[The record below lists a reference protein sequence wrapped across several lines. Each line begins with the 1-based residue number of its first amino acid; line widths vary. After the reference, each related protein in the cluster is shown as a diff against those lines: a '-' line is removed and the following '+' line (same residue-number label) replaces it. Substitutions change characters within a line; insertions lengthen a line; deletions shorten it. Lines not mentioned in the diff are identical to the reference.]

1 MLRAAMNDTP
11 GGLNV
16 QKSSFTAKAFDL
28 AMPRLDLFDS
38 LTTKEILLAIPS
50 EKLVRLSVL
59 SLTCVVRAAKRD
71 KFFNYLPKAVGK
83 DIGPAYTKL
92 LLEIIPKTNKAFG
105 RAPVTR
111 LLFLARVAV
120 AHKFDCDVCSSVMLG
135 PTRCKLEEDLIPT
148 IQAAIDQLV
157 VSVQKK
163 TTEI

>member
-11 GGLNV
+11 GLNV

-38 LTTKEILLAIPS
+38 LTTREILLAIPS

-71 KFFNYLPKAVGK
+71 KCFNYLLMAVGK
-83 DIGPAYTKL
+83 DIGPAYAKL

-111 LLFLARVAV
+111 LLFLARLAV
-120 AHKFDCDVCSSVMLG
+120 AYQFECDKVSIKQKG
-135 PTRCKLEEDLIPT
+135 PNRIVLDQELVAAVR
-148 IQAAIDQLV
+148 AAIDQV
-157 VSVQKK
+157 HAAVTKEK
-163 TTEI
+163 IK

>member
-1 MLRAAMNDTP
+1 
-11 GGLNV
+11 V
-16 QKSSFTAKAFDL
+16 
-28 AMPRLDLFDS
+28 
-38 LTTKEILLAIPS
+38 
-50 EKLVRLSVL
+50 
-59 SLTCVVRAAKRD
+59 
-71 KFFNYLPKAVGK
+71 AVAR
-83 DIGPAYTKL
+83 DIGPDTAKKL
-92 LLEIIPKTNKAFG
+92 ALIIKKTNKAFG

>member
-1 MLRAAMNDTP
+1 MKDHP
-11 GGLNV
+11 GLDV
-16 QKSSFTAKAFDL
+16 HHSSFTGKAFKL
-28 AMPRLDLFDS
+28 AMPRIVLFDALS
-38 LTTKEILLAIPS
+38 TREIMLAIPA
-50 EKLVRLSVL
+50 EKLVLFNVTNL
-59 SLTCVVRAAKRD
+59 LGVVRAAKRE
-71 KFFNYLPKAVGK
+71 KYFEYLLVAVAR
-83 DIGPAYTKL
+83 DIGPDTAKKL
-92 LLEIIPKTNKAFG
+92 ALIIKKTNKAFG